1 MRRLWLWLR
10 TGESLQRLRD
20 AAYVAGYLQAV
31 ADRNAIAAA
40 ERIDESGGTRQP
52 YPNE

>member
-1 MRRLWLWLR
+1 MRRWWRWLR

-40 ERIDESGGTRQP
+40 ERTDEASGSRQQ